1 MQNKVPWERV
11 ILVLFCVQ
19 CFQVVSLARM
29 PLASPKI
36 FKRLQGDFSSV
47 AQRHLENDTSTVI
60 FELRLVSETPGSHK
74 LLSEKLTAFGV
85 GGDLKDARFQAK
97 ACFHLATL
105 GLSCDTWASLV
116 AAHGLSCSTA
126 CGILEKTLMLWKIE
140 GRRKRGRQRMRGLD
154 GITYSM
160 DMSLS
165 KLSGDIERQ
174 GTLVCCNPWVG
185 KKSDMTERL
194 NNNVESYSTS
204 DWKQAPPFH
213 WKMDY

>member
-1 MQNKVPWERV
+1 MQNQVPWEKV
-11 ILVLFCVQ
+11 ILVLFCAQ
-19 CFQVVSLARM
+19 RFQVVSLARM
-29 PLASPKI
+29 PLTSPKI

-47 AQRHLENDTSTVI
+47 VQRQLENYTSTIIVK
-60 FELRLVSETPGSHK
+60 LRLVSETPGSHK

-85 GGDLKDARFQAK
+85 GGDLKDARFEAK

-105 GLSCDTWASLV
+105 VLV
-116 AAHGLSCSTA
+116 VAHGLSCSTA
-126 CGILEKTLMLWKIE
+126 RGILEKTLMLGKIE
-140 GRRKRGRQRMRGLD
+140 GRRTRGRQRTRGLD
-154 GITYSM
+154 GTTYST

-174 GTLVCCNPWVG
+174 GTLVCCNPWGG
-185 KKSDMTERL
+185 KKSDTTEWL

-213 WKMDY
+213 WKVDY